1 MTALRLNTWFHSQAI
16 IWPHPLVRAIP
27 LIFGAASLVLF
38 AAFVSTLLVFVV
50 EQQGHAGSD
59 IYRLPFIL
67 LALAS
72 LPLLASLMFTVLN
85 IGRLGG
91 VEKLDAPHIVVAYFI
106 AFPAAGFCILLQTLY
121 RIS

>member
-72 LPLLASLMFTVLN
+72 LMFTVLN

-91 VEKLDAPHIVVAYFI
+91 AEKLDAPHIVVAYFI